1 MKIGE
6 VRYEYT
12 CIKWKPPSKANPV
25 KTELEKSHH
34 CSCNYFWTK

>member
-12 CIKWKPPSKANPV
+12 CIKWKPPSKWEYCKNGHSI
-25 KTELEKSHH
+25 L
-34 CSCNYFWTK
+34 